1 MSKNYFKKFLDK
13 LYGLVIKSFLN
24 ASESFKIDIRKGSD
38 ILALKKQE
46 QYDNYMKTV
55 IKEQCN
61 NNLTFKCTWLDLEKL
76 YKENWNNFFKK
87 KYNMSAIPI
96 FVKSMRVLIE
106 QADTKFLETIGYKKF
121 ENRITDMFKSFTSQL
136 TIYYGYIADF
146 LDSYRYK
153 EFHSIRNKLIGVYEF
168 DRYMKSWIEI
178 GYLKYRDNLIVG
190 SNYYELW
197 EVLKTFPRHTFL
209 KSKYFMN
216 QVELY
221 VAECIDVPTTPQK
234 ELYELF
240 RNDVFQQ
247 KPITREWV
255 LNSNIKVPTIEEI
268 NKEFREKLDRIK
280 I

>member
-1 MSKNYFKKFLDK
+1 M
-13 LYGLVIKSFLN
+13 
-24 ASESFKIDIRKGSD
+24 
-38 ILALKKQE
+38 ALTKQE
-46 QYDNYMKTV
+46 QYDNYMKTL

-61 NNLTFKCTWLDLEKL
+61 NNLTFKYTWLDLGKL
-76 YKENWNNFFKK
+76 YKENWNKFFKK
-87 KYNMSAIPI
+87 KYNMDAILI
-96 FVKSMRVLIE
+96 FAKSMRVLIE

-121 ENRITDMFKSFTSQL
+121 EDRITDMFKSFIQQL
-136 TIYYGYIADF
+136 NTYYGYIGDF
-146 LDSYRYK
+146 LPIYYYK
-153 EFHSIRNKLIGVYEF
+153 KFHEQRNKLIGTYEF

-197 EVLKTFPRHTFL
+197 EMLKTFPRHTFL
-209 KSKYFMN
+209 KSQYFMN

-221 VAECIDVPTTPQK
+221 IAECIDVLTIPQK

-240 RNDVFQQ
+240 RDEVFKV

-255 LNSNIKVPTIEEI
+255 LNSDVKVPTIEDI
-268 NKEFREKLDRIK
+268 NKEFKEKLNKIK

>member
-1 MSKNYFKKFLDK
+1 M
-13 LYGLVIKSFLN
+13 
-24 ASESFKIDIRKGSD
+24 
-38 ILALKKQE
+38 ALTKQE
-46 QYDNYMKTV
+46 QYDNYMKTL

-76 YKENWNNFFKK
+76 YKEYWNKVFKK
-87 KYNMSAIPI
+87 KYNMSAILI

-106 QADTKFLETIGYKKF
+106 QADNKFLENIGYKKF
-121 ENRITDMFKSFTSQL
+121 EARITDMFKSFRQQV
-136 TIYYGYIADF
+136 YNHYRVPDF
-146 LDSYRYK
+146 LDSYHYK
-153 EFHSIRNKLIGVYEF
+153 EFHIIRNKLIGTYEF
-168 DRYMKSWIEI
+168 ERYMKSWIEI

-197 EVLKTFPRHTFL
+197 QMIKTFPRHTFL
-209 KSKYFMN
+209 KSQYFMN

-221 VAECIDVPTTPQK
+221 VADCIDVLTTPQK

-240 RNDVFQQ
+240 RDEVFQQ

-255 LNSNIKVPTIEEI
+255 LNSDVKAPTIEEI
-268 NKEFREKLDRIK
+268 NKEFKEKLNKIK